1 MIRVGCYV
9 VAAALI
15 CVGAGVLALWLGLIV
30 AGVSVALLRW
40 LFEEVPDAK
49 D

>member
-1 MIRVGCYV
+1 MIRVACYV

-15 CVGAGVLALWLGLIV
+15 V
-30 AGVSVALLRW
+30 AGVALVAVPAGLIAGGVAVALLRW
-40 LFEEVPDAK
+40 LFEEVPDAQ